1 MKNRNSVNVGVSV
14 LLLTRLKWTQRQQAS
29 ETLLT
34 HIYDTSS
41 DESIPETFDGATRAP
56 KALREALQWPAQI
69 KLTANPRPRPK
80 LLKAA
85 ASREADVD
93 VDEGGDSG
101 IARTECRCSQ

>member
-14 LLLTRLKWTQRQQAS
+14 FLLTRLKWTQRQQAP

-34 HIYDTSS
+34 HIYDTGA
-41 DESIPETFDGATRAP
+41 DESIPDTFDSATRAP

-69 KLTANPRPRPK
+69 KLTANPWPRPK
-80 LLKAA
+80 PLKAA
-85 ASREADVD
+85 ASRGADAD

-101 IARTECRCSQ
+101 IARTKCRCSQ